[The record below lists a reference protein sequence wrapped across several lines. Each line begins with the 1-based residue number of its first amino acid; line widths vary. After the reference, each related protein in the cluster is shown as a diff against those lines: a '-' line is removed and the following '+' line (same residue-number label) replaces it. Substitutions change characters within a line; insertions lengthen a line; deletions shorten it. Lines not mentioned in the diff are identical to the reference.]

1 MGLNSKVNRITAE
14 RERDMFSLL
23 FCDDERENEEV
34 AGEKKTQKI
43 EYPKTI
49 ELYIV
54 NVIISCLFHKVEGTD
69 PGGNVELVLND
80 VCHFAPPSS
89 SL

>member
-1 MGLNSKVNRITAE
+1 MSSFLVS
-14 RERDMFSLL
+14 
-23 FCDDERENEEV
+23 
-34 AGEKKTQKI
+34 
-43 EYPKTI
+43 
-49 ELYIV
+49 
-54 NVIISCLFHKVEGTD
+54 FHKVEGTD

>member
-1 MGLNSKVNRITAE
+1 
-14 RERDMFSLL
+14 MFSLL

-34 AGEKKTQKI
+34 AGEKKKHKKLNIQKQ
-43 EYPKTI
+43 
-49 ELYIV
+49 L
-54 NVIISCLFHKVEGTD
+54 NCISSMSLFLSKVEGTD